1 MLLWVD
7 ADEIVQGSSP
17 TPLFYRKILP
27 LMTSGA
33 IAGVVVDSVGGSTG
47 ALYEAVMAVKEQALS
62 SKLIVLVMDR
72 TDVAAGAGVD
82 GVVLRVDG
90 LPVVLAKNQLG
101 EGKVVAKVVRTGEA
115 ARRAAFEG
123 AGMVVIDDAGME
135 GGADGSERQRLV
147 EEVRRDQVSG
157 GSVPVV
163 RLVGRDGNESRDD
176 AIGLDG
182 VMVRYSEG
190 LRVEALVG
198 LFESLSS
205 SKTTS
210 GVQDATQDAGN
221 DGENMAVASTSAS
234 DSPVTM
240 LSGDSSRLVARQ
252 KSFLEDLIGF
262 LSRATPSLEEVAL
275 LRDSLKQL
283 DELFLVVIV
292 GEFNAGKSAVVN
304 ALLGGETVVPEGILP
319 TTNEIT
325 VIKYAKEGDERSG
338 TLEQDVDGL
347 FVRYTS
353 SELLKEVNIVD
364 TPGTNVILE
373 RQQRLTEEYIPRAD
387 LVLFV
392 LSADRPFTES
402 EVKFL
407 KYVRQWGKKVVFVV
421 NKIDLLGS
429 SQDVNQVV
437 AFVEKN
443 ATRLLGVEGA
453 KAIPVSAKMAAQ
465 AKLET
470 RRELGDGTNGNA
482 LTDRERMHLRTMES
496 WNASRFER
504 LETFIRDFLLGGPTI
519 APDGGGADGGTASAR
534 PTAETRPLSE
544 SLRLKL
550 QTPLFV
556 ADALIGAARTQIEAE
571 LSVLRR
577 DEESVRMVA
586 RQLQAFRGEMSK
598 EAKVQKAE
606 IVQQTDR
613 MVDMISNVVDQVLT
627 LSNWQALLPYY
638 TGKLKSPTSPGGKV
652 IAALSSQD
660 VSKDAMGRVN
670 SIVEEHREWLRVN
683 CMRVRDNYSGF
694 VAERM
699 EVYNS
704 KAAPPASSAPTPAT
718 AATPATP
725 ATPASPAS
733 STGSSKPV
741 TIDMRS
747 IAAVLEAEMQTAVKS
762 SVNTFASAVVFSLL
776 LTSILPTTLED
787 LLAIG
792 LGAAFAYASVLNIP
806 VRRMEAKKKVRDE
819 VRRLV
824 KAVHE
829 DMDAEQRARMEEC
842 EATVT
847 LLIGPLDSLLRA
859 EIDRLSADVDA
870 LNGRYDVELDAIR
883 SKL

>member
-1 MLLWVD
+1 
-7 ADEIVQGSSP
+7 
-17 TPLFYRKILP
+17 
-27 LMTSGA
+27 MTSGA
-33 IAGVVVDSVGGSTG
+33 VAGVVVDSVGGSTG
-47 ALYEAVMAVKEQALS
+47 ALYEAVMAVKEQSLS

-82 GVVLRVDG
+82 GVVLGLDG
-90 LPVVLAKNQLG
+90 LPVVVAKNQLG

-123 AGMVVIDDAGME
+123 AGMVVIDDPGMS
-135 GGADGSERQRLV
+135 GGAAGSERQRLV
-147 EEVRRDQVSG
+147 EEVRRGQVSG

-163 RLVGRDGNESRDD
+163 GLVGRDGNESRDE
-176 AIGLDG
+176 AIGFDG
-182 VMVRYSEG
+182 VMVRYREG
-190 LRVEALVG
+190 LSVEALDG
-198 LFESLSS
+198 LFEGLS
-205 SKTTS
+205 SKTAS
-210 GVQDATQDAGN
+210 DARDATQDVGN

-234 DSPVTM
+234 DSP
-240 LSGDSSRLVARQ
+240 LIISGDSSRLVARQ

-262 LSRATPSLEEVAL
+262 LSAATPSLEEVAL

-283 DELFLVVIV
+283 DQLFLVVIV

-304 ALLGGETVVPEGILP
+304 ALLGGDTVVPEGILP

-325 VIKYAKEGDERSG
+325 VIKYANEGDGKSG

-353 SELLKEVNIVD
+353 SEILKAVNIVD

-373 RQQRLTEEYIPRAD
+373 RQQRLTEEFIPRAD

-429 SQDVNQVV
+429 SEDVNQVV

-453 KAIPVSAKMAAQ
+453 KAIPVSAKLATQ
-465 AKLET
+465 AKIET
-470 RRELGDGTNGNA
+470 RRALADGTSGNA
-482 LTDRERMHLRTMES
+482 QTDRERAHLRTMDS
-496 WNASRFER
+496 WKASRFER
-504 LETFIRDFLLGGPTI
+504 LETFIREFLLGGPMVD
-519 APDGGGADGGTASAR
+519 PEVSGADGSTASAR
-534 PTAETRPLSE
+534 PNAETRPLSE

-571 LSVLRR
+571 LLVLRR

-586 RQLQAFRGEMSK
+586 RQLEGFRDEMSK

-613 MVDMISNVVDQVLT
+613 MVDMISSVVDQVLT
-627 LSNWQALLPYY
+627 LSNWQTLLPYY
-638 TGKLKSPTSPGGKV
+638 TGTTKSPTSLGGKV
-652 IAALSSQD
+652 SVALSSQD
-660 VSKDAMGRVN
+660 VSKHAMGRVN

-683 CMRVRDNYSGF
+683 CLRVRDNYSGF

-699 EVYNS
+699 EVYHS
-704 KAAPPASSAPTPAT
+704 KAAASASSAPTPAT
-718 AATPATP
+718 
-725 ATPASPAS
+725 PAS
-733 STGSSKPV
+733 SASNSKPV
-741 TIDMRS
+741 TIDMRT
-747 IAAVLEAEMQTAVKS
+747 IAAVLEAEIQTAVKS
-762 SVNTFASAVVFSLL
+762 SVNTFASALVFSLL

-824 KAVHE
+824 KAVHD
-829 DMDAEQRARMEEC
+829 DMDAEERARMEEC
-842 EATVT
+842 EAAVIQ
-847 LLIGPLDSLLRA
+847 LVGPLDSLLRA
-859 EIDRLSADVDA
+859 EINRLSADVDA
-870 LNGRYDVELDAIR
+870 LNTRYAAELDAIR